1 MSEYCK
7 SFPVMTFSKTPDFS
21 RKTRKVYPYSM
32 VINEVGTKPVNATQ
46 ISENLNMRRIDAQ
59 RYLNKARNESY
70 VKIYPEEHT
79 EKISSVFNGSK
90 REINNN
96 KYYMRDLNSK

>member
-1 MSEYCK
+1 MSEYWK
-7 SFPVMTFSKTPDFS
+7 SLPAITFAKTPDFT

-32 VINEVGTKPVNATQ
+32 VINEVGSKPINANQ
-46 ISENLNMRRIDAQ
+46 VSELLNMRRTDAQ

-96 KYYMRDLNSK
+96 KYYIGTSTLK